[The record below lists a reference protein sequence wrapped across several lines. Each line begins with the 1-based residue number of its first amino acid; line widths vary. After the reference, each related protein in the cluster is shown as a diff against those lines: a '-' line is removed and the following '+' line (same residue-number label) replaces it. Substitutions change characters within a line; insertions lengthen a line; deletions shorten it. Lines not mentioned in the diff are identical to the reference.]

1 MFHSP
6 QMGAPSVLAVVLA
19 GGRGSRLYDL
29 TDNQPKP
36 ALPVGT
42 SGRLIDFTLANIVH
56 SGIKRALVLTQYLPE
71 HLHHHLEQRWR
82 PIRETH
88 GVTLDVIDGSSKGL
102 FNGTADAV
110 AKVVQDID
118 RTAPRHVV
126 ILAGDHLYQMDYSR
140 FVARHVESGAQV
152 TVGAVQ
158 VPVEEAHEFGVMALA
173 PDGRIMEFLEKPT
186 NPKSMAGKL
195 GFALASMGIYVFE
208 WALLRALLTELTSRE
223 PELDFGKH
231 VLPRL
236 VQAGTAFA
244 YELPA
249 RGQAAP
255 LWRDLG
261 TLDAYHAIH
270 ADLEQGKVPLDPAW
284 PLLVGRSRPPVL
296 RSAFFP
302 SPTDAQSMSAV
313 WTGCSIGEGARVGSR
328 CQLKRVVI
336 LPGARVGDNVRI
348 ADAIIASDAVVPDDF
363 DLEVAL
369 DRSDGWCTISEGG
382 VRVISARAL
391 TKLAQHDPEYS
402 AIRASA
408 RRPQAGS
415 WRSPGGVTSKIAEQR
430 RYLEDE

>member
-6 QMGAPSVLAVVLA
+6 KMGAPSVLAVVLA
-19 GGRGSRLYDL
+19 GGRGSRLFDL

-71 HLHHHLEQRWR
+71 HLHRHLDQRWR

-88 GVTLDVIDGSSKGL
+88 GLTLDVIDGSDKGL

-110 AKVVQDID
+110 AKVVQDVD
-118 RTAPRHVV
+118 QAAPSHVV

-158 VPVEEAHEFGVMALA
+158 VPIEEAREFGVMALA
-173 PDGRIMEFLEKPT
+173 ANGRIMEFLEKPA
-186 NPKSMAGKL
+186 NPKSMAGKP

-208 WALLRALLTELTSRE
+208 WALLRTLLKGLMSHE
-223 PELDFGKH
+223 PELDFGRH

-284 PLLVGRSRPPVL
+284 PLLVGRSRPPAL
-296 RSAFFP
+296 RSALFTIP
-302 SPTDAQSMSAV
+302 NDAQGVSPV
-313 WTGCSIGEGARVGSR
+313 WTGCAIGEGARVGSH
-328 CQLKRVVI
+328 CALKRVVI
-336 LPGARVGDNVRI
+336 LPGAYVGNDVRI
-348 ADAIIASDAVVPDDF
+348 TDAIITSDAVVPDGF
-363 DLEVAL
+363 NLEAAL
-369 DRSDGWCTISEGG
+369 DLSDGWCTISEGG

-391 TKLAQHDPEYS
+391 TKLAQHDPEYR
-402 AIRASA
+402 AVRASA
-408 RRPQAGS
+408 PRPQAGA
-415 WRSPGGVTSKIAEQR
+415 WRGPSGANSKVAERR